1 MRITSSTHTLSINL
15 SRMSL
20 SLAHAEKEKNRPKQ
34 HREGILHALDLVV
47 DLRVQLA
54 QAVEVV
60 LRRVPVAAAVRLK
73 EGRDHVAEGVRV
85 RLEQA
90 RFCISS
96 SAMNDKGRERGRCE

>member
-1 MRITSSTHTLSINL
+1 
-15 SRMSL
+15 MSL

-85 RLEQA
+85 RLEEA
-90 RFCISS
+90 LLHLLVGDEHLTREG
-96 SAMNDKGRERGRCE
+96 KGEGV